1 MKSEE
6 LVLTDFNLYFITFP
20 RQLFVGIFHII
31 FPTKENASGI
41 IIFMEP
47 IHHITDWD

>member
-6 LVLTDFNLYFITFP
+6 LLLTDFNLYFITFP
-20 RQLFVGIFHII
+20 RQDFVGIFHII

-47 IHHITDWD
+47 IHHIAD